1 MLSLMVRD
9 AQTCPPHHA
18 GKHCGASSRFA
29 FGPLWPRR
37 RILAR
42 LDTVIASDVGSKSV
56 IARSQRVPP
65 SAGPMINSATKQSI
79 VTIALAVDCCAEPVI
94 GRAFARPVG
103 SQ

>member
-9 AQTCPPHHA
+9 AQSCAPHHA
-18 GKHCGASSRFA
+18 GKHCGASSRFS
-29 FGPLWPRR
+29 FGRLWPRR

-42 LDTVIASDVGSKSV
+42 LDTVIASGVGSKTV
-56 IARSQRVPP
+56 IARSE
-65 SAGPMINSATKQSI
+65 ATKQSI
-79 VTIALAVDCCAEPVI
+79 VTIALAVDCFAEPVI